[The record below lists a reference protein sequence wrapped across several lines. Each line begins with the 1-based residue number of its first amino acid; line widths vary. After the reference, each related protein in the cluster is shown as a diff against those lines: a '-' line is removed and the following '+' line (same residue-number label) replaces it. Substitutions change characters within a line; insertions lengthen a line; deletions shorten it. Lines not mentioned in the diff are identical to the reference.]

1 MTETRDW
8 HPVVTLT
15 LRSKEHGVLALSAGR
30 VPLDEIEIDLWVEG
44 MAKDDSIFGSQHVL
58 VSEVVEAVAV
68 RRVLPRVL
76 EALAA
81 SLSALQGED
90 SKTHAFTLAQ
100 EAFDLLKA
108 TTEKP

>member
-1 MTETRDW
+1 MTDETN
-8 HPVVTLT
+8 HPVITLT
-15 LRSKEHGVLALSAGR
+15 LRAKDEGVLALSAGR
-30 VPLDEIEIDLWVEG
+30 VPLNEIEIDLWAEG
-44 MAKDDSIFGSQHVL
+44 MGKDESLFGTQHLL
-58 VSEVVEAVAV
+58 VCDVIEAVKV
-68 RRVLPRVL
+68 RRALPLVL